1 MQNKNENIS
10 QKKVS
15 PTGGNPEGK
24 GGSIEIRSEEVQE
37 IMGTPPKWIVRWGI
51 VIILL
56 VVIVLLSGSYFYK
69 YPDIIE
75 ARVTI
80 VSENPPI
87 SIVARSDG
95 KLDRIFVADNQTVE
109 VGELLGIIENPA
121 TYKDVYSL
129 KQFLDSIQPY
139 FAEPES
145 FNNIQ
150 LKQDYQLGQ
159 NHSLYAS
166 FISQLKDFQTFIR
179 YNSFE
184 QKIRSLEREVR
195 DYRNLLEKLR
205 NQINVLN
212 DNYVLSNNQFMRDS
226 ALHASKVMSDVDFE
240 KSKAAMLEQKF
251 AFGDAQ
257 SNLANTQ
264 ITMNQL
270 NQQIQEQQVLKAEDE
285 NKKMAALKERYDNLS
300 NQLLAWEQ
308 DYVLKTPIAGQ
319 VTFNSFWSVNQFV
332 SSGNVVFTVV
342 PDKEQEIIGKANVPV
357 AGAGKVEVA
366 QRVNIKLDN
375 FPYLEFGILEGV
387 VSNLSKVPVPSEEGS
402 FYTAEIKLNNNL
414 ITNTNKRLPFNQE
427 MQGYAE
433 IITKDRRLIE
443 RLVEPLVSVFRERF

>member
-1 MQNKNENIS
+1 MTDDKNK
-10 QKKVS
+10 
-15 PTGGNPEGK
+15 
-24 GGSIEIRSEEVQE
+24 IEIRSEEVQE

-56 VVIVLLSGSYFYK
+56 VVVILLLGSYFYK

-87 SIVARSDG
+87 QIVARSDG
-95 KLDRIFVADNQTVE
+95 KLDRIFITDKQKVE
-109 VGELLGIIENPA
+109 AGELLGIIENPA
-121 TYKDVYSL
+121 NYEDVYSL
-129 KQFLDSIQPY
+129 KQFLDSIQPD
-139 FAEPES
+139 FAEPEA
-145 FNNIQ
+145 FNNIR

-159 NHSLYAS
+159 NHSLYSS

-195 DYRNLLEKLR
+195 DYRNYNEKLR
-205 NQINVLN
+205 SQINVLN
-212 DNYVLSNNQFMRDS
+212 DNYVLANNQFMRDS
-226 ALHASKVMSDVDFE
+226 ALHAKKVMSDVDFE

-251 AFGDAQ
+251 AYGDAQ
-257 SNLANTQ
+257 TNLANTQ

-270 NQQIQEQQVLKAEDE
+270 NQQIQEQKVLKTEDE
-285 NKKMAALKERYDNLS
+285 NKKLATLKEKYDNLS
-300 NQLLAWEQ
+300 NQLIAWEQ

-319 VTFNSFWSVNQFV
+319 VTFNNFWSVNQFV
-332 SSGNVVFTVV
+332 SNGNVVFTVV
-342 PDKEQEIIGKANVPV
+342 PDKDQEIIGKANVPV
-357 AGAGKVEVA
+357 AGAGKVEVG

-375 FPYLEFGILEGV
+375 FPYLEFGILEGE
-387 VSNLSKVPVPSEEGS
+387 VSNLSMVPVSSEQGS
-402 FYTAEIKLNNNL
+402 FYTAEIKLKNNL
-414 ITNTNKRLPFNQE
+414 TTNTNKRLPFNQE

-433 IITKDRRLIE
+433 IVTKDRRLIE
-443 RLVEPLVSVFRERF
+443 RLVEPLVSVFQEKF

>member
-1 MQNKNENIS
+1 MTDDKNK
-10 QKKVS
+10 
-15 PTGGNPEGK
+15 
-24 GGSIEIRSEEVQE
+24 IEIRSEEVQE

-56 VVIVLLSGSYFYK
+56 VVVILLLGSYFYK

-87 SIVARSDG
+87 QIVARSDG
-95 KLDRIFVADNQTVE
+95 KLDRIFITDKQKVE
-109 VGELLGIIENPA
+109 AGELLGIIENPA
-121 TYKDVYSL
+121 NYEDVYSL
-129 KQFLDSIQPY
+129 KQFLDSIQPD
-139 FAEPES
+139 FAEPEA
-145 FNNIQ
+145 FNNIR

-159 NHSLYAS
+159 NHSLYSS

-195 DYRNLLEKLR
+195 DYRNYNEKLR
-205 NQINVLN
+205 SQINVLN
-212 DNYVLSNNQFMRDS
+212 DNYVLANNQFMRDS
-226 ALHASKVMSDVDFE
+226 ALHAKKVMSDVDFE

-251 AFGDAQ
+251 AYGDAQ
-257 SNLANTQ
+257 TNLANTQ

-270 NQQIQEQQVLKAEDE
+270 NQQIQEQKVLKTEDE
-285 NKKMAALKERYDNLS
+285 NKKLATLKEKYGNLL
-300 NQLLAWEQ
+300 NQLKTWEQ

-319 VTFNSFWSVNQFV
+319 VTFNNFWSVNQFV
-332 SSGNVVFTVV
+332 SNGNIVFTVV
-342 PDKEQEIIGKANVPV
+342 PDKDQEIIGKANVPV
-357 AGAGKVEVA
+357 AGAGKVLLG

-375 FPYLEFGILEGV
+375 FPYLEFGILEGE
-387 VSNLSKVPVPSEEGS
+387 VSNLSMVPVSTEQGS
-402 FYTAEIKLNNNL
+402 YYTAEIKLKNKL
-414 ITNTNKRLPFNQE
+414 ITNTNKRLPLNQE

-433 IITKDRRLIE
+433 IVTKDRRLIE
-443 RLVEPLVSVFRERF
+443 RLVEPLVSVFREKF